1 MRFLSTIAAVAS
13 FTATSALA
21 QNAPANLERPN
32 PPAVQDALRSARG
45 LDESHIH
52 RWQRELIAHL
62 NKYKRDPT
70 SRPDQ
75 GAEVV
80 IRFVIDR
87 TGHVVSAKVE
97 KSSGDAV
104 VDEAALAMLRRAD
117 PLPTP
122 PRSATGEELTFVVPI
137 RFVPLSPAVS
147 HTRRLPRP

>member
-62 NKYKRDPT
+62 NK
-70 SRPDQ
+70 
-75 GAEVV
+75 
-80 IRFVIDR
+80 
-87 TGHVVSAKVE
+87 
-97 KSSGDAV
+97 
-104 VDEAALAMLRRAD
+104 
-117 PLPTP
+117 
-122 PRSATGEELTFVVPI
+122 
-137 RFVPLSPAVS
+137 
-147 HTRRLPRP
+147 